1 MNSQSLSRFIWLSIA
16 AAVVTISLKS
26 LAYFVTGSVGLL
38 SDALESIINLVAA
51 VFALFMLKLAEK
63 PADKDHLYGHTKAE
77 YFSSIFEGTLIVIAA
92 VTIGYSAVERLYNPQ
107 PIQQAT
113 IGIGISAIST
123 LINLVVA
130 LTLLRV
136 GNKYKSI
143 TLVADGHHL
152 MTDVWT
158 SIGVVAGV
166 ALVWVTDI
174 QIIDPIVALV
184 VAANIIRTGYYILR
198 QSMMGLLD
206 VSLPEDEM
214 RKIKQILKKYHETN
228 GISFH
233 GLRSRQSA
241 TRKFMSVHI
250 LVPGT
255 WSVQKGHDLL
265 EEIEKDLRNSLP
277 GITVFT
283 HLEPIEDPKSHED
296 ISLDRVQ

>member
-26 LAYFVTGSVGLL
+26 FAYFVTGSVGLL

-123 LINLVVA
+123 IINLAVA

-184 VAANIIRTGYYILR
+184 VAANIIMTGYDILR

-206 VSLPEDEM
+206 VSLPEEEM
-214 RKIKQILKKYHETN
+214 RKIKQILKKYQERN

-277 GITVFT
+277 GITAFT